1 MNKNLIN
8 IEDLIKKYKYKNESL
23 LILNKIN
30 LKINYGDIISIKGPS
45 GVGKTTLLN
54 ILGLLDSFD
63 AGNFSFDNTN
73 VTSLNDIKKN
83 HFRNRNIGFIHQF
96 FHLIPEL
103 NVIENVALPNLIY
116 GNNKNESFK
125 MATNLIKY
133 FGLNERKLFK
143 PNYLSG
149 GEQQRVSIARALIN
163 KPKLI
168 IADEMTGNLDEKT
181 SDEIFDFFINEVK
194 KNNQTLIFATHN
206 NNYAEKANIKLTLTK
221 GKIEY

>member
-125 MATNLIKY
+125 IK
-133 FGLNERKLFK
+133 
-143 PNYLSG
+143 
-149 GEQQRVSIARALIN
+149 
-163 KPKLI
+163 
-168 IADEMTGNLDEKT
+168 
-181 SDEIFDFFINEVK
+181 
-194 KNNQTLIFATHN
+194 
-206 NNYAEKANIKLTLTK
+206 
-221 GKIEY
+221 